1 MSKLF
6 RIVLGAENPI
16 YIFIQTFQNQT
27 FLSLRIHWHL
37 KKLPLPNCP
46 NFQQKLTNMR
56 LEMPGIARDKYHM
69 NEEAKISEWN
79 ISQSDLSM
87 YENPKWTM

>member
-27 FLSLRIHWHL
+27 FFVTQNTLTF
-37 KKLPLPNCP
+37 KK
-46 NFQQKLTNMR
+46 
-56 LEMPGIARDKYHM
+56 IAF
-69 NEEAKISEWN
+69 AKF
-79 ISQSDLSM
+79 
-87 YENPKWTM
+87 P